1 MRDRFGNA
9 LLEIMGQREEVIYLS
24 GDVGNPVVLKAKDRF
39 PDRII
44 NCGIA
49 EQAMMGIAAGL
60 ALEGKTVVV
69 NSIGNF
75 VTQRCL
81 EQIRDDVCYHD
92 LDVKV
97 CTTGGGFS
105 YGALGVT
112 HNSTEDFAFM
122 RALPH
127 MTCYTPGDPDESEWV
142 TREMLAQ
149 KGPAYL
155 RMGYRSEITVPKPE
169 GFRLEAGRAA
179 RYLEGDRVAI
189 LTCGNILVEGHAAA
203 LELGEGG
210 ISCALWSFPVLKP
223 LDVETVR
230 GLAGSCE
237 LLVTVEENV
246 LDGGF
251 GAAVAEVL
259 AEMPGPRARLV
270 RMGLDDE
277 FPAEIGDKFHLRR
290 RYGLDSKSI
299 VARVRAELGEE

>member
-9 LLEIMGQREEVIYLS
+9 LLDIMEQREEVMYLS
-24 GDVGNPVVLKAKDRF
+24 GDVANPVLLKAKDRF
-39 PDRII
+39 PDRIL

-75 VTQRCL
+75 PTERCL

-112 HNSTEDFAFM
+112 HNSTEDFSFM
-122 RALPH
+122 RSMPH
-127 MTCYTPGDPDESEWV
+127 MTCYTPGDPDEAEWA
-142 TREMLAQ
+142 TRQMLAE

-155 RMGYRSEITVPKPE
+155 RMGYRSEQLVPKPE
-169 GFRLEAGRAA
+169 GFALKPGRAA
-179 RYLEGDRVAI
+179 CYAEGSTVAI
-189 LTCGNILVEGHAAA
+189 LTCGNILLEGYGATN
-203 LELGEGG
+203 ELHEQGV
-210 ISCALWSFPVLKP
+210 SCALYSFPVLKP
-223 LDVETVR
+223 LDVELVR
-230 GLAGSCE
+230 ELAGRCE
-237 LLVTVEENV
+237 LVATVEENV
-246 LDGGF
+246 IAGGF
-251 GAAVAEVL
+251 GSAVAEVL
-259 AEMPGPRARLV
+259 AELPAPRARLV

-290 RYGLDSKSI
+290 HYGLDAKSI
-299 VARVRAELGEE
+299 VARVNQELAG